1 MQRKLGS
8 KDIAL
13 RENLSQRS
21 INFLKNRE
29 DFPKIEWIGRTW
41 RVSEEDY
48 EVWKALQ
55 SQKRGKKNA

>member
-1 MQRKLGS
+1 MQTKFGS
-8 KDIAL
+8 KDMAL
-13 RENLSQRS
+13 RENLRQRS
-21 INFLKNRE
+21 INFLKNSE

-48 EVWKALQ
+48 EVWKAMQ